1 MSVASFNNLVETLK
15 PHIKKQYTKFRN
27 PLEPIEM
34 IGITL
39 RYLGSGNSIND
50 LHFKFKRGRATI
62 SRTISSVCQAIWK
75 YVRPLYIEEITVE
88 KLQNIALDFD
98 LKANFPHC
106 FGAIDGKHIRLI
118 KPDKSGSLFY
128 NYKKYFSIVLLAVV
142 DSNYKFVF
150 VDVGAYGK
158 ESDSTI
164 FRNSTLYKILMRNEL
179 PLPDPQPLGND
190 HNNEPPIPYVLVGDE
205 AFGLSKHV
213 MRPYGGSNLNVKQRV
228 YNYRLSRARRYVECA
243 FGIMANKWRIL
254 HRPIDTSYD
263 LTINIAKACCVLHNF
278 VIQHDGLKQ
287 QDNMA
292 ISRFSQLRPHSNEE
306 SLAENFIR
314 DQFANYFMS
323 PEGALPW
330 QLKKI

>member
-1 MSVASFNNLVETLK
+1 MIADLNEPPCLIFVSISGTWAVE
-15 PHIKKQYTKFRN
+15 
-27 PLEPIEM
+27 
-34 IGITL
+34 
-39 RYLGSGNSIND
+39 ND
-50 LHFKFKRGRATI
+50 LHFKFKRGRTTI

-75 YVRPLYIEEITVE
+75 YLRPQYIEEITVE

-98 LKANFPHC
+98 LKANFPHF

-118 KPDKSGSLFY
+118 KPDKSGSLFN
-128 NYKKYFSIVLLAVV
+128 NYKNYFSIVLLAVF
-142 DSNYKFVF
+142 DSNYKFVL

-164 FRNSTLYKILMRNEL
+164 FRNSTLYKILIRNEL
-179 PLPDPQPLGND
+179 PLPVSQPLGND
-190 HNNEPPIPYVLVGDE
+190 HNNEPSIPYVLVGDE

-213 MRPYGGSNLNVKQRV
+213 MRPYGGQNLNVKQRV

-254 HRPIDTSYD
+254 HRPIDTAYD
-263 LTINIAKACCVLHNF
+263 LTINIVKACFVLHNF
-278 VIQHDGLKQ
+278 VTQHDGLRQ
-287 QDNMA
+287 QDKMA
-292 ISRFSQLRPHSNEE
+292 ISMFPQLRPHVNEE
-306 SLAENFIR
+306 SLAVNFIR

-323 PEGALPW
+323 LEGALPW